1 MSIGEYCNRE
11 VVITERGTEIRE
23 AAKLM
28 RQHHVGD
35 LVVVERRGDEAIP
48 VGVVTDRDLVIEVLA
63 QELDMEAVTVGDVMS
78 MEIVTARESEEL
90 WDTLNRMRSQGIR
103 RMPVVNERG
112 GLEGIITAD
121 DIVEVIAEGVMDLA
135 KLIRRE
141 IEREA
146 RQRR

>member
-1 MSIGEYCNRE
+1 MSVGEYCNRE

-28 RQHHVGD
+28 RQRHVGD

-48 VGVVTDRDLVIEVLA
+48 IGVVTDRDLVIEVLA

-78 MEIVTARESEEL
+78 MEIVTARETEEL

-141 IEREA
+141 REREA

>member
-1 MSIGEYCNRE
+1 MSVGEYCNRE

-35 LVVVERRGDEAIP
+35 LVVVEHRGDEAIP

-78 MEIVTARESEEL
+78 MEIVTARETEEL

-141 IEREA
+141 MEREA